1 MKSFVNWCRRFIRI
15 PALIVFLILVYLM
28 FFQEN
33 SIQKLT
39 SYRNTID
46 SLEREIAV
54 NTDTMEYYRALN
66 QRMDNRDPEIIEKIV
81 REHHNMNLP
90 GEDVYVFNQPTK

>member
-1 MKSFVNWCRRFIRI
+1 
-15 PALIVFLILVYLM
+15 
-28 FFQEN
+28 
-33 SIQKLT
+33 
-39 SYRNTID
+39 
-46 SLEREIAV
+46 
-54 NTDTMEYYRALN
+54 MEYYRALN